1 VQVSSDHQT
10 LEFKKG
16 KLSVVAEKI
25 DLCELEISFE
35 RIEGFP
41 KDADPAHV
49 SSVAVPQHP
58 RCASAAVLH
67 ISWFEGSVA
76 P

>member
-1 VQVSSDHQT
+1 MYPHPVQVSSDRQT

-16 KLSVVAEKI
+16 KLSLVAEKI
-25 DLCELEISFE
+25 DLCQLEISFE

-49 SSVAVPQHP
+49 SSVAAPQHP
-58 RCASAAVLH
+58 RCRC
-67 ISWFEGSVA
+67 VA
-76 P
+76 HPAPG